1 MNDDFL
7 SRFRKPPPR
16 AFAAQLYQRINTPMN
31 TQRNFVM
38 RRFSFE
44 AAICLALLVAIA
56 FSPGARAAFSS
67 LIQHIGGVTFLGP
80 EETTSQVVATPDK
93 EVITPEDI
101 LSLSEARQKLPF
113 QISLPTWAPDGF
125 VMGSSVRI
133 SYFQNGFTPA
143 IINWYGSDPD
153 IGNIELMVGQR
164 VSWLV
169 DTDHLQ
175 EVQVNGQP
183 AALVGGTWNEDTG
196 QWDQES
202 DLSLTWM
209 KGDVMYKL
217 SSPGAAVEALIR
229 MAESVP

>member
-7 SRFRKPPPR
+7 IRFRKHPPR
-16 AFAAQLYQRINTPMN
+16 AFAAQLYKRINTPMY
-31 TQRNFVM
+31 TQRHLLI
-38 RRFSFE
+38 RRFSFA
-44 AAICLALLVAIA
+44 AAICLALLAA
-56 FSPGARAAFSS
+56 LALSPGARAAFNS
-67 LIQHIGGVTFLGP
+67 LMQQIGGVTFFGP
-80 EETTSQVVATPDK
+80 EETVSQVIATPGE

-101 LSLSEARQKLPF
+101 LSLKEARQKLPF

-133 SYFQNGFTPA
+133 SYFENGFTPA
-143 IINWYGSDPD
+143 IINWYGSDTD

-217 SSPGAAVEALIR
+217 SSPGAAVEDLIR

>member
-7 SRFRKPPPR
+7 IRFRKPPPR
-16 AFAAQLYQRINTPMN
+16 HFAAQLYKRINTPMN
-31 TQRNFVM
+31 TPKQLVM
-38 RRFSFE
+38 RRFSFA
-44 AAICLALLVAIA
+44 AAICLALLAALA
-56 FSPGARAAFSS
+56 FSPGALAAVNS
-67 LIQHIGGVTFLGP
+67 LIRQIGGITFFGP
-80 EETTSQVVATPDK
+80 EETASQVTATPGA

-101 LSLSEARQKLPF
+101 LSITEAREKLPF
-113 QISLPTWAPDGF
+113 QLSLPTWAPDGF

-153 IGNIELMVGQR
+153 VGNIELMVGQP
-164 VSWLV
+164 VKWLV

-202 DLSLTWM
+202 ELSLTWM
-209 KGDVMYKL
+209 KGEVMYKL
-217 SSPGAAVEALIR
+217 SSPGAAVEDLIR
-229 MAESVP
+229 MAESIP

>member
-7 SRFRKPPPR
+7 TSFRKPPPR

-38 RRFSFE
+38 RRFSFA
-44 AAICLALLVAIA
+44 AAICLALLAALA
-56 FSPGARAAFSS
+56 FSPDARAAFSS
-67 LIQHIGGVTFLGP
+67 LIRQIGGITFLGP
-80 EETTSQVVATPDK
+80 EETTSQIVATPRE

-143 IINWYGSDPD
+143 IINWYGSDPNV
-153 IGNIELMVGQR
+153 GNIELMVGQP
-164 VSWLV
+164 VKWLV

-175 EVQVNGQP
+175 EVEVNGQP
-183 AALVGGTWNEDTG
+183 AALVGGAWNEDSG
-196 QWDQES
+196 QWDREA

-217 SSPGAAVEALIR
+217 SSPGAAVEDLIR
-229 MAESVP
+229 MAESIP